1 MSSFDTEIGE
11 DVGDGLG
18 ISEAEDVEGVTEDV
32 EGVAEDV
39 EGVTEDVEGVAED
52 VMGLISQNMKNL
64 EDGKTGSSTPNNGT
78 LNVT

>member
-1 MSSFDTEIGE
+1 MSERSSKELHMSSFVTEIGE

-18 ISEAEDVEGVTEDV
+18 ISEAEE
-32 EGVAEDV
+32 V

>member
-18 ISEAEDVEGVTEDV
+18 ISEAEDMEDV
-32 EGVAEDV
+32 AEY
-39 EGVTEDVEGVAED
+39 

-64 EDGKTGSSTPNNGT
+64 EDGKTGSSSPNNGI
-78 LNVT
+78 VTVA